1 MRHGES
7 TQYGPDECEDRPA
20 GRDHPSRR
28 RGRTGGSTV
37 IRSAYRALRPAL
49 FTLPAETAHRAV
61 HTGLRTVQY
70 TPIED
75 GLRRR
80 FAPDDD
86 RLAVDVFGE
95 SFGNPVG
102 VAAGFDKN
110 AELPSV
116 LGALGFGHV
125 EVGGVTAERQAGNP
139 RPRMF
144 RLPEDDAL
152 INRMGFNNDG
162 ADVVGERLA
171 EADCRVPIGVNIGK
185 SKSTPNEDAE
195 GDYLYTFERVG
206 AGEYFVVNVS
216 SPNTPGLRELQQRD
230 RLESILGTLADAGAD
245 PLLVKL
251 SPDLTRA
258 AVEDALGVVED
269 LDLDGVIATNTT
281 TGRSPW
287 LRGDHADETGGLSGK
302 PIEGAPTRLI
312 RCIAERTEKPIVGVG
327 GVTDAEGAYEKIRA
341 GASLVQ
347 LYTGLVYEG
356 PSIARDINRG
366 LLDRLERDGFDSIED
381 AVGAD
386 L

>member
-1 MRHGES
+1 M
-7 TQYGPDECEDRPA
+7 TPYDLLKP
-20 GRDHPSRR
+20 
-28 RGRTGGSTV
+28 
-37 IRSAYRALRPAL
+37 LL
-49 FTLPAETAHRAV
+49 FRLDAETAHGLGHRLLEAMQGTPLERV
-61 HTGLRTVQY
+61 VADHYTVVDSRLRVEAIEHTFPN
-70 TPIED
+70 PI
-75 GLRRR
+75 
-80 FAPDDD
+80 
-86 RLAVDVFGE
+86 
-95 SFGNPVG
+95 G

-110 AELPSV
+110 ATAPAALA
-116 LGALGFGHV
+116 ALGFGHV
-125 EVGGVTAERQAGNP
+125 EVGGVTAEPQAGNP
-139 RPRMF
+139 RPRLF
-144 RLPEDDAL
+144 RLPENEAL

-162 ADVVGERLA
+162 ADVVGERL
-171 EADCRVPIGVNIGK
+171 EDVDCRVPIGVNIGK

-230 RLESILGTLADAGAD
+230 RLESILGTLAEAGAD

-251 SPDLTRA
+251 SPDLTEA
-258 AVEDALGVVED
+258 AVEESLGVVED

-281 TGRSPW
+281 TNRPPW
-287 LRGDHADETGGLSGK
+287 LRGEHADEAGGLSGK
-302 PIEGAPTRLI
+302 PIEGESTRLI
-312 RCIAERTEKPIVGVG
+312 RFIAERTEKPIVGVG
-327 GVTDAEGAYEKIRA
+327 GVTDAESAYAKIKA

-366 LLDRLERDGFDSIED
+366 LLERLERDGFDSVED